1 MQCRRHRRNR
11 DRTHRHPSSRN
22 GLRLSRTVFQ
32 VVHLLN
38 RKGCVGLASSGAIS
52 AVLFDLYGTLV
63 DIEVDEQDPRVWEAV
78 AALFH
83 RWGRPASPDDLK
95 SRFRDLC
102 SEEAERYGYGAVLP
116 SVFTQLISATGKQ
129 PTSAEKLELADVF
142 RRTSIEAISLRPYA
156 RDILSIL
163 RNRRIKVA
171 LVSNTES
178 ILSRFDIHT
187 LKIESLFETIV
198 FSSDFRIAKPSPE
211 LFTVALTRLRTDASE
226 AIMVGDS
233 WEADIVGA
241 QAAGLGGAI
250 LLEQRDESAVAVD
263 DGYPTVMRAA
273 PDLDAIL
280 AAMRLLGVAV

>member
-1 MQCRRHRRNR
+1 
-11 DRTHRHPSSRN
+11 
-22 GLRLSRTVFQ
+22 L
-32 VVHLLN
+32 
-38 RKGCVGLASSGAIS
+38 GLASSRIIS
-52 AVLFDLYGTLV
+52 TVLFDLYGTLV
-63 DIEVDEQDPRVWEAV
+63 DIEIDEQDPRVWEAL

-83 RWGRPASPDDLK
+83 RWGRSASPGDLK

-102 SEEAERYGYGAVLP
+102 SEEAERYGYGAILP
-116 SVFTQLISATGKQ
+116 SVFTQLISATGKH

-163 RNRRIKVA
+163 RNRKIKVA

-198 FSSDFRIAKPSPE
+198 FSSDFRVAKPNPE
-211 LFTVALTRLRTDASE
+211 LFIAALTRLRADASE

-233 WEADIVGA
+233 WEADIAGA
-241 QAAGLGGAI
+241 RAAGLGGAI
-250 LLEQRDESAVAVD
+250 LLEQRDESAVAMD
-263 DGYPTVMRAA
+263 DRYPTVMRAA
-273 PDLDAIL
+273 PNLDAIL

>member
-1 MQCRRHRRNR
+1 
-11 DRTHRHPSSRN
+11 
-22 GLRLSRTVFQ
+22 
-32 VVHLLN
+32 
-38 RKGCVGLASSGAIS
+38 LASSGAIS

-178 ILSRFDIHT
+178 ILSRFDVHA